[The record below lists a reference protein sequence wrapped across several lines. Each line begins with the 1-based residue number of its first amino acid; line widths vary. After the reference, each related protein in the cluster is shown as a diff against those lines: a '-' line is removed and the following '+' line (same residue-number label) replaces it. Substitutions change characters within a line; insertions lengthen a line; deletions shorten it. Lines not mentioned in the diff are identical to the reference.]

1 MPYDAASISLRAIL
15 PPAWASLPS
24 LKELTDSYFRIW
36 LTDYFSTRITVRS
49 TRLQVTSPR
58 VLFALRSHINTH
70 SIHVYVYLW
79 SRLRGTAGV
88 ETSSPLV
95 LEVLR
100 LALLGLG
107 PSTSGKTSFE
117 LQIIRVA
124 LTLEIIW
131 TSTNDRCI
139 SGELQQHRSLYF

>member
-1 MPYDAASISLRAIL
+1 ML
-15 PPAWASLPS
+15 PRFLFVLYYPPRGHHYPLQKSSP
-24 LKELTDSYFRIW
+24 
-36 LTDYFSTRITVRS
+36 TRIFVFSSQITLV
-49 TRLQVTSPR
+49 PG
-58 VLFALRSHINTH
+58 VLFVLLVYRLLLHAFCLLYGPISTHI
-70 SIHVYVYLW
+70 VYMYLW
-79 SRLRGTAGV
+79 SRLRGTEGA
-88 ETSSPLV
+88 ETSSPLI

-100 LALLGLG
+100 LALPGLE

-131 TSTNDRCI
+131 TSISDRCI